1 MRSNYNYE
9 DKNGIDGIATL
20 TNDTL
25 ATHTVGK

>member
-1 MRSNYNYE
+1 MRNNYNYE
-9 DKNGIDGIATL
+9 DKNGIEGIATL